1 MRKPDRPK
9 SGVIFGCAIYTSR
22 PTMGSSRSSTLSTRS
37 AKHVRPTSRA
47 SVDLIAALDASI
59 ADDEILVDGAK
70 TAQAHGRVLSP

>member
-1 MRKPDRPK
+1 
-9 SGVIFGCAIYTSR
+9 
-22 PTMGSSRSSTLSTRS
+22 MGSSRSSTLSTRS

>member
-1 MRKPDRPK
+1 
-9 SGVIFGCAIYTSR
+9 
-22 PTMGSSRSSTLSTRS
+22 
-37 AKHVRPTSRA
+37 VRPTSRA

>member
-22 PTMGSSRSSTLSTRS
+22 PTMGSSRSSTLSTR
-37 AKHVRPTSRA
+37 ASRA